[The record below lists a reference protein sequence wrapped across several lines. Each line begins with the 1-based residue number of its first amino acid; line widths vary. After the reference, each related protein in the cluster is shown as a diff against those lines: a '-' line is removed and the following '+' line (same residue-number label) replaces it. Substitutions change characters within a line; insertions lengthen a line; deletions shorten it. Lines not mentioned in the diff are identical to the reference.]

1 MQFLKRHLPA
11 FLILF
16 ITGGL
21 LLYFAYKN
29 EYSEGGPDN
38 VWHYYFSRYATTYPE
53 FFLHHWGKPF
63 FILLSTS
70 FAQFGFYGLQVFNII
85 VGLSAAIITYKFC
98 QKLNLRFNWLSII
111 LLLFTPLYFAMV
123 QSGMTEPLM
132 SLVLVASM
140 YLLYEQK
147 FLAGAILMSFSIYT
161 RTEGSFLTLYV
172 LFYLLFIG
180 KWKYIPFL
188 GVGFL
193 AYSLAGKFTGH
204 DFLWFFTENPYKVV
218 SPYGNGQWMDML
230 NRYETIWGTP
240 QLIVLLISVFT
251 LLFFCL
257 RSIKSINRKQL
268 SSEYKILLL
277 VLFPALIFLIF
288 HVVAWKFG
296 MFASMGLERV
306 LASVSPLW
314 VIVICYGINKLLAER
329 FPAKY
334 SMTIITVLLFF
345 VVRST
350 FAVYKYPLIA
360 SSDAK
365 VELDAAKW
373 FKENYSQDCIIYYAH
388 PGIVFNTD
396 RNPFDKEKNIEQFG
410 LKVENLEV
418 KSIPTYIF
426 WDNQFSE
433 SACGLK
439 LDDLLNSP
447 KVRLIHPLFEDWTFK
462 LYVFE
467 LVK

>member
-1 MQFLKRHLPA
+1 MQFIRRHLPA
-11 FLILF
+11 FIILL
-16 ITGGL
+16 ITGAL
-21 LLYFAYKN
+21 LLYFSYKN

-38 VWHYYFSRYATTYPE
+38 VWHYYFSRYAVSYPE

-70 FAQFGFYGLQVFNII
+70 FAQFGFYGLQIFNIV
-85 VGLSAAIITYKFC
+85 VGLTAAIVTYKFC
-98 QKLNLRFNWLSII
+98 EKLNLKFNWLSII

-132 SLVLVASM
+132 SLVLIASM

-147 FLAGAILMSFSIYT
+147 FLAGAILMSFSLYT

-188 GVGFL
+188 GVGFIV
-193 AYSLAGKFTGH
+193 YSLAGKFSGH

-218 SPYGNGQWMDML
+218 SPYGHGQWMDML
-230 NRYETIWGTP
+230 KRYNTIWGSP
-240 QLIVLLISVFT
+240 QLIVLLISILA
-251 LLFFCL
+251 LLFYCL
-257 RSIKSINRKQL
+257 SSFTTFNRKQL
-268 SSEYKILLL
+268 TPEFKILFLIFIPA
-277 VLFPALIFLIF
+277 VLFLAF
-288 HVVAWKFG
+288 HVVAWKIG
-296 MFASMGLERV
+296 MFASLGLERV
-306 LASVSPLW
+306 LVSVSPFW
-314 VIVICYGINKLLAER
+314 VIICCYGINKLLIEKLSK
-329 FPAKY
+329 KY
-334 SMTIITVLLFF
+334 SLPLVLIFLFF

-350 FAVYKYPLIA
+350 FEIYKYTLKA
-360 SSDAK
+360 SYDAK
-365 VELDAAKW
+365 VKLVAAKW

-396 RNPFDKEKNIEQFG
+396 RNPFDKEKNIEQFD
-410 LKVENLEV
+410 LNVEKLEV
-418 KSIPTYIF
+418 KSLPTYIF
-426 WDNQFSE
+426 WDSQFSE
-433 SACGLK
+433 SACRLK
-439 LDDLLNSP
+439 LNDLLNSP
-447 KVRLIHPLFEDWTFK
+447 KVRLIHPLFEDSGFK